1 MDNATRS
8 FGARTMSITV
18 DLDRV
23 GDLVSALG
31 SSQFGSQYR
40 DLFSDF
46 LSFDQCTVFAF
57 KSTAAP
63 DALVLEGKSD
73 QMRTIAQSLA
83 SEYVAGGFEQDPN
96 VRRVHQPDCPTV
108 HCLSAAELTNRV
120 YRLRYYDEPRLAHEL
135 VVLGQTGDTLYYSSF
150 YRTDREPGFCRSEV
164 DRMHGL
170 ARFAMKALHRHLE
183 LLGALTPNEAV
194 VAVADP
200 NDRSPAGERRR
211 RMLAHLKQVL
221 LAEPYSL
228 SPREAEVCAG
238 IVLGYTTLGISL
250 NFGISINT
258 VATHRKRAYR
268 KLGVCSQNELFSRY
282 FQLVNQQQA
291 REIQRP

>member
-1 MDNATRS
+1 
-8 FGARTMSITV
+8 MSVTV

-31 SSQFGSQYR
+31 SPQFGCHNR

-63 DALVLEGKSD
+63 DAVVLEGKSE

-96 VRRVHQPDCPTV
+96 VHRVRAPDSPTV
-108 HCLSAAELTNRV
+108 HCLSAEDLTNRV

-135 VVLGQTGDTLYYSSF
+135 VVLGQTDDTLYYSSF
-150 YRTDREPGFCRSEV
+150 YRTDREAGFCPSEL
-164 DRMHGL
+164 DRAHGL
-170 ARFAMKALHRHLE
+170 ARFAIKALHRHLQ
-183 LLGALTPNEAV
+183 LLGATAPNATAV
-194 VAVADP
+194 TGADP
-200 NDRSPAGERRR
+200 NDKSPSGERRR
-211 RMLAHLKQVL
+211 RLLAHLKEVL

-282 FQLVNQQQA
+282 FQLVNQHQA
-291 REIQRP
+291 RDILRA

>member
-1 MDNATRS
+1 
-8 FGARTMSITV
+8 MSVTV

-31 SSQFGSQYR
+31 SPQFGCHYR

-63 DALVLEGKSD
+63 DAVVLEGKSE
-73 QMRTIAQSLA
+73 QMRVIAQSLA

-96 VRRVHQPDCPTV
+96 VRRVRAPDSPTV
-108 HCLSAAELTNRV
+108 HCLSAEDLTNRV

-135 VVLGQTGDTLYYSSF
+135 VVLGQTDDTLYYSSF
-150 YRTDREPGFCRSEV
+150 YRTDRQAGFCPSEL

-170 ARFAMKALHRHLE
+170 ARFAIKALHRHLQ
-183 LLGALTPNEAV
+183 LLGATAPHATAM
-194 VAVADP
+194 AVADP
-200 NDRSPAGERRR
+200 NDKSPSGERRR
-211 RMLAHLKQVL
+211 RLLAHLKEVL

-291 REIQRP
+291 REILRA

>member
-1 MDNATRS
+1 
-8 FGARTMSITV
+8 MSVSV
-18 DLDRV
+18 DVERM
-23 GDLVSALG
+23 GGLVAALG
-31 SSQFGSQYR
+31 SPRFGSQYC

-57 KSTAAP
+57 KSAAAP
-63 DALVLEGKSD
+63 DPVVLEGKSE
-73 QMRTIAQSLA
+73 QMRTIAQALA
-83 SEYVAGGFEQDPN
+83 GEYVAGGFEHDPN
-96 VRRVHQPDCPTV
+96 VRRKHPSDVPTV
-108 HCLSAAELTNRV
+108 HCLSANELTDRV

-150 YRTDREPGFCRSEV
+150 YRTDRQQGFRRSEL

-170 ARFAMKALHRHLE
+170 ARFALKALHRHLE
-183 LLGALTPNEAV
+183 LLGAATLNLVPALTDIGDHSA
-194 VAVADP
+194 AG
-200 NDRSPAGERRR
+200 DRRQ
-211 RMLAHLKQVL
+211 RMLAHLKSVL

-250 NFGISINT
+250 NFGISTNT

-291 REIQRP
+291 REILALR

>member
-1 MDNATRS
+1 
-8 FGARTMSITV
+8 MSITV
-18 DLDRV
+18 DPDRV

-31 SSQFGSQYR
+31 SSRFGGHYC

-63 DALVLEGKSD
+63 DAVVLEGKSE

-83 SEYVAGGFEQDPN
+83 GEYVAGGFEQDPN

-108 HCLSAAELTNRV
+108 HCLSAAELTDRV

-150 YRTDREPGFCRSEV
+150 YRTNQEAGFCRSEV
-164 DRMHGL
+164 DRMLGL
-170 ARFAMKALHRHLE
+170 ARLALKALHRHLE
-183 LLGALTPNEAV
+183 LLGTAPNASLVAAV
-194 VAVADP
+194 DP
-200 NDRSPAGERRR
+200 NDKSPAGERRR
-211 RMLAHLKQVL
+211 RMLAHLKEVL

-291 REIQRP
+291 RDILRPRLLGA